1 MTRGRE
7 ATLLGLVVVALLG
20 GIGFDLVT
28 DDASVAESTQADPIF
43 DQRSVFCPP
52 PPRSAESATSLVLG
66 TLSDEAVPVGTGAED
81 RVELPAGRTLMMKA
95 ETSRDLVGYGAEVLG
110 SAVTSFT
117 GKVAGLGA
125 ARCSRSASPRWFFA
139 EGSSALGAEQ
149 RFVIYNPFPDEA
161 VVGIDLFTPAGP
173 QGNANL
179 SEGIAVPAG
188 ETVVIELNEFIR
200 QQRFVAA
207 SIVANRGRV
216 IAWRALQVSSEDRPE
231 GVQFS
236 LGATTPWHEWFFPEG
251 AVADGYDE
259 RVSLFNPTDEEAV
272 ATVSLVTGE
281 QTLQPPKLVEVVVP
295 PQTLQPLPLREYVGG
310 SDKQAGGVAVVVR
323 TTSGRLVAER
333 TVYYDSTELTGVASE
348 VGSAR
353 TATEWFVGPSVASPD
368 TDSVVLLNPGAEE
381 ATVSLS
387 LRRPGSDPL
396 EPARL
401 QEIAIK
407 AGTRL
412 KIPLGEWTRGATLAV
427 VVTSDRGIVVERFGS
442 KGAEVGSVMGIP
454 LGAPPASES

>member
-7 ATLLGLVVVALLG
+7 VTLLGLVVVALLG
-20 GIGFDLVT
+20 GVGFDLLT
-28 DDASVAESTQADPIF
+28 DDASVPETATADPIF

-52 PPRSAESATSLVLG
+52 APRSGDSTTSLALG
-66 TLSDEAVPVGTGAED
+66 TLSDDAIPVGTGAED

-95 ETSRDLVGYGAEVLG
+95 ETSRDLVGYGGEVLA
-110 SAVTSFT
+110 SALTSFT
-117 GKVAGLGA
+117 GKVSGLGA

-149 RFVIYNPFPDEA
+149 RFIIYNPFPDEA

-179 SEGIAVPAG
+179 SEGLAVPAG

-216 IAWRALQVSSEDRPE
+216 IAWRALEVSSEDRPE

-236 LGATTPWHEWFFPEG
+236 LGATTPWDTWFFPEG

-272 ATVSLVTGE
+272 ATIALVTGE

-295 PQTLQPLPLREYVGG
+295 PQTLQPLPLRDYVGG
-310 SDKQAGGVAVVVR
+310 PDREAGGVAVVVR

-333 TVYYDSTELTGVASE
+333 TVYYDSADLTGVASE

-353 TATEWFVGPSVASPD
+353 TATEWFVGPSVASPE
-368 TDSVVLLNPGAEE
+368 TDSVVLLNPGAEP

-387 LRRPGSDPL
+387 LRRPGADPL

-401 QEIAIK
+401 QEMTVK

-412 KIPLGEWTRGATLAV
+412 KVPLAEWTGGATFAIV
-427 VVTSDRGIVVERFGS
+427 ATSDRGIVVERFGS

>member
-7 ATLLGLVVVALLG
+7 VALVGFVVAALLG
-20 GIGFDLVT
+20 GVGFDLMS
-28 DDASVAESTQADPIF
+28 DEAGVAETPAAEPIF
-43 DQRSVFCPP
+43 EQRSVFCPS
-52 PPRSAESATSLVLG
+52 PPRGGESTMSLVLG
-66 TLSDEAVPVGTGAED
+66 AVGAETIPVGTGVQD
-81 RVELPAGRTLMMKA
+81 RVELSGQHTLMMKT
-95 ETSRDLVGYGAEVLG
+95 ETSRDLVGYGGEVLA
-110 SAVTSFT
+110 SSLSTFT
-117 GKVAGLGA
+117 GKVSGLGA

-188 ETVVIELNEFIR
+188 ETIVVELNEYIR

-216 IAWRALQVSSEDRPE
+216 IAWRALQVGSEDRPE

-236 LGATTPWHEWFFPEG
+236 LGATAPSDEWFFPEG
-251 AVADGYDE
+251 AVGDGYDE
-259 RVSLFNPTDEEAV
+259 RVSLFNPTDEEAIASV
-272 ATVSLVTGE
+272 ALVTGE

-295 PQTLQPLPLREYVGG
+295 PQTLQPLPLREYVAGP
-310 SDKQAGGVAVVVR
+310 DRQAGGVGVVVR

-333 TVYYDSTELTGVASE
+333 SVYYESDDLVGVASE
-348 VGSAR
+348 VGAAR
-353 TATEWFVGPSVASPD
+353 TATEWFVGPSVSSPA
-368 TDSVVLLNPGAEE
+368 TDSIVLLNPGAEPVS
-381 ATVSLS
+381 VSLS
-387 LRRPGSDPL
+387 LRSPGSDPL
-396 EPARL
+396 EPGVL
-401 QEIAIK
+401 QELQVK

-412 KIPLGEWTRGATLAV
+412 KVPLGEWTRGSTYAV
-427 VVTSDRGIVVERFGS
+427 VATSDGGIVAERFGS
-442 KGAEVGSVMGIP
+442 RGSEVGSVMGIP
-454 LGAPPASES
+454 LGAPPATES